1 MIKKTFLA
9 WHQLTHVKT
18 RLIVAIMGI
27 TFADILMFMQLGFKD
42 ALFDSSVI
50 LHKHLNGDLFL
61 INSQSNSLVA
71 MKNFS
76 RQYLYK
82 SLSINDVATASPVY
96 LEFGFWR
103 NPFNYNSRAI
113 LVLGINPQYDTF
125 YFPGLAEKIDILKM
139 PDVILFD
146 QNSRI
151 EYGAIADKLNQGQK
165 VTAELRGRKVKV
177 GGLFSLGA
185 SFSSDGHVLT
195 SDINFVRIFK
205 RDINSIEIGVIKIK
219 SEGDLLA
226 TQRAISQFLPKNVVV
241 LTKEDFMD
249 FEKKYWQ
256 ESTSIGFIFFLG
268 TAMGFIVGIVI
279 VYQILYTDVTDHL
292 PEYATLKAMGYKDVY
307 FLNLILQE
315 AIILALLGYLP
326 GLAISAYLYSLTAS
340 ATSLPLFISTTKAT
354 TVFICT
360 VIMCCVSGAIAMNK
374 LRSADP
380 AECF

>member
-219 SEGDLLA
+219 SEGDILA

-241 LTKEDFMD
+241 LTKEEFMD

>member
-82 SLSINDVATASPVY
+82 SLSIDDVVTASPVY
-96 LEFGFWR
+96 LEFGFWK

-125 YFPGLAEKIDILKM
+125 DFPSLAEKIDVLKM

-151 EYGAIADKLNQGQK
+151 EYGAIAEKLNQGQK

-185 SFSSDGHVLT
+185 SFSSDGNVLT

-205 RDINSIEIGVIKIK
+205 RDINLIEIGVIKIK
-219 SEGDLLA
+219 PQGDLLA
-226 TQRAISQFLPKNVVV
+226 TQRAIRQFLPKNVVV
-241 LTKEDFMD
+241 LTKEEFMD

-315 AIILALLGYLP
+315 AIVLALLGYLP
-326 GLAISAYLYSLTAS
+326 GLAISAYLYSLSAS

-354 TVFICT
+354 IIFICT
-360 VIMCCVSGAIAMNK
+360 VIMCCVSGALALNK

>member
-1 MIKKTFLA
+1 
-9 WHQLTHVKT
+9 
-18 RLIVAIMGI
+18 
-27 TFADILMFMQLGFKD
+27 MQLGFKD

-82 SLSINDVATASPVY
+82 SLSIDDVVTASPVY
-96 LEFGFWR
+96 LEFGFWK

-125 YFPGLAEKIDILKM
+125 DFPSLAEKIDVLKM

-151 EYGAIADKLNQGQK
+151 EYGAIAEKLNQGQK

-185 SFSSDGHVLT
+185 SFSSDGNVLT

-205 RDINSIEIGVIKIK
+205 RDINLIEIGVIKIK
-219 SEGDLLA
+219 PQGDLLA
-226 TQRAISQFLPKNVVV
+226 TQRAIRQFLPKNVVV
-241 LTKEDFMD
+241 LTKEEFMD

>member
-241 LTKEDFMD
+241 LTKEEFMD

-380 AECF
+380 AESF

>member
-241 LTKEDFMD
+241 LTKEEFMD

-292 PEYATLKAMGYKDVY
+292 PEYATLKAMNPLV
-307 FLNLILQE
+307 
-315 AIILALLGYLP
+315 P
-326 GLAISAYLYSLTAS
+326 SLFKTPRFSPFNGNVA
-340 ATSLPLFISTTKAT
+340 AVVLVPIVRLVIAV
-354 TVFICT
+354 VFRVVPNTIQ
-360 VIMCCVSGAIAMNK
+360 
-374 LRSADP
+374 
-380 AECF
+380 

>member
-241 LTKEDFMD
+241 LTKEEFMD